1 MRINNHICVFK
12 RIQNQK
18 LNLVVSS
25 KIIKDYN
32 NNGVV
37 VLRNVVSQKWITILK
52 RGLKK
57 NFQNPSKYK
66 CVYEKINKKEL
77 FYDDYC
83 NWNKI
88 EEYKNFI
95 YQSNIGKLAQELM
108 RSKKVNVFH
117 EHVLV
122 KEIGSTKRTPWH
134 QDQSYYCVNGKD
146 NCSFWIPLDEVSKNS
161 SPEFVIGS
169 NQWNKKF
176 LPTKFFG
183 HSYDKKDGE
192 FQSIPDI
199 EKNRSKYKIKSW
211 KMNLGDAVVF
221 NFSTVHGA
229 PANKSKNRRRAFSIR
244 FTGDDATYI
253 KRKGEMSPPFPNV
266 KLKKGQA
273 LDSKTFPVLISS

>member
-1 MRINNHICVFK
+1 MINNSV
-12 RIQNQK
+12 
-18 LNLVVSS
+18 
-25 KIIKDYN
+25 IKNYN
-32 NNGVV
+32 INGVV
-37 VLRNVVSQKWITILK
+37 VLRNIINIKWITLLK
-52 RGLKK
+52 RGVRK

-66 CVYEKINKKEL
+66 CVYEQNNKKEL

-88 EEYKNFI
+88 VEYKNFI
-95 YQSNIGKLAQELM
+95 FNSGISNIAKELM
-108 RSKKVNVFH
+108 QTKKVNLFH

-122 KEIGSTKRTPWH
+122 KEIGSKKRTPWH

-169 NQWNKKF
+169 NKWNKKF

-183 HSYDKKDGE
+183 NAYEQKDRE
-192 FQSIPDI
+192 FQHIPNI
-199 EKNRSKYKIKSW
+199 EKNRKNYDIKNW
-211 KMNLGDAVVF
+211 KMNIGDAVAF

-229 PANKSKNRRRAFSIR
+229 PENKSNNRRRAFSVR
-244 FTGDDATYI
+244 FTGDDATYV
-253 KRKGEMSPPFPNV
+253 KRKGEMSPPFPKI
-266 KLKKGQA
+266 KLKTGQT

>member
-57 NFQNPSKYK
+57 NFLNPSKYK
-66 CVYEKINKKEL
+66 CVYEKNNKKEL

-83 NWNKI
+83 NWKKI
-88 EEYKNFI
+88 EEYKKFI
-95 YQSNIGKLAQELM
+95 FESDIGKIAQKLMQSN
-108 RSKKVNVFH
+108 KVNVFH

-122 KEIGSTKRTPWH
+122 KEIGSKKRTPWH

-146 NCSFWIPLDEVSKNS
+146 NCSFWIPLDEVNKNS

-169 NQWNKKF
+169 NKWNKQF

-183 HSYDKKDGE
+183 HSYDQKDGE

-199 EKNRSKYKIKSW
+199 ENNRSKYKIKSW

-229 PANKSKNRRRAFSIR
+229 PSNKSKNRRRAFSIR

>member
-1 MRINNHICVFK
+1 MISN
-12 RIQNQK
+12 
-18 LNLVVSS
+18 SS
-25 KIIKDYN
+25 IKNYN
-32 NNGVV
+32 IDGVV
-37 VLRNVVSQKWITILK
+37 VLRNIVNIKWINILK
-52 RGLKK
+52 RGLRK

-66 CVYEKINKKEL
+66 CVYEQNNKKEL

-88 EEYKNFI
+88 GEYKNFI
-95 YQSNIGKLAQELM
+95 FNSGISNIAKELM
-108 RSKKVNVFH
+108 QSKKVNLFH

-122 KEIGSTKRTPWH
+122 KEIGSKKRTPWH
-134 QDQSYYCVNGKD
+134 QDQSYYCVNGRD
-146 NCSFWIPLDEVSKNS
+146 NCSLWIPLDEVSKNS

-169 NQWNKKF
+169 NKWNKQF

-183 HSYDKKDGE
+183 ESYEQKDDE
-192 FQSIPDI
+192 FQNIPNI
-199 EKNRSKYKIKSW
+199 EKNRNNYNIKSW
-211 KMNLGDAVVF
+211 KMNIGDAVAF

-229 PANKSKNRRRAFSIR
+229 PENKSKNKRRAFSIR

>member
-1 MRINNHICVFK
+1 MI
-12 RIQNQK
+12 
-18 LNLVVSS
+18 S
-25 KIIKDYN
+25 KKNIEHYN

-37 VLRNVVSQKWITILK
+37 VLRNVIQKKWITILK

-66 CVYEKINKKEL
+66 CVYEINKKKEL

-95 YQSNIGKLAQELM
+95 FKSNIGYIAQELM
-108 RSKKVNVFH
+108 QSKKVNIFH

-122 KEIGSTKRTPWH
+122 KEIGSKKRTPWH

-146 NCSFWIPLDEVSKNS
+146 NCSIWIPLDKVNKNS

-169 NQWNKKF
+169 NKWNKQF
-176 LPTKFFG
+176 LPTKFIG
-183 HSYDKKDGE
+183 HSYDQKDSE
-192 FQSIPDI
+192 FQHIPDI

-211 KMNLGDAVVF
+211 KMNTGDAVVF

-229 PANKSKNRRRAFSIR
+229 PGNKSKNKRRAFSIR